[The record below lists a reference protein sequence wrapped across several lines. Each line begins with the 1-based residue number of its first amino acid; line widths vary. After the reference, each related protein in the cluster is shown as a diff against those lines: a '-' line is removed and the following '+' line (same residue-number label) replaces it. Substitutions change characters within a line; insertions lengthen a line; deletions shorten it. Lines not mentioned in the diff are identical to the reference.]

1 MKDLAEA
8 WYSDVDFKVLWVQTL
23 KQVQGDVKQVQGDA
37 KRVQGDAKQVQGDAK
52 RVQGDAKRVKVTKLG
67 FRMPLKQ
74 VQGDV
79 YSV

>member
-23 KQVQGDVKQVQGDA
+23 KQVQGDVK
-37 KRVQGDAKQVQGDAK
+37 RVQGDAKQVQDD
-52 RVQGDAKRVKVTKLG
+52 VKRVKVTKLG

-74 VQGDV
+74 VQIDIK
-79 YSV
+79 

>member
-1 MKDLAEA
+1 MKDLADA
-8 WYSDVDFKVLWVQTL
+8 WYSEIDFKVLWVQTL
-23 KQVQGDVKQVQGDA
+23 KQVQGDV
-37 KRVQGDAKQVQGDAK
+37 KQVQGDAK

>member
-1 MKDLAEA
+1 MKDLADA
-8 WYSDVDFKVLWVQTL
+8 WYSEIDFKVLWVQTL

-37 KRVQGDAKQVQGDAK
+37 KQVQGDAK
-52 RVQGDAKRVKVTKLG
+52 RVQGDAKRVKVTELG
-67 FRMPLKQ
+67 FRISLKQ